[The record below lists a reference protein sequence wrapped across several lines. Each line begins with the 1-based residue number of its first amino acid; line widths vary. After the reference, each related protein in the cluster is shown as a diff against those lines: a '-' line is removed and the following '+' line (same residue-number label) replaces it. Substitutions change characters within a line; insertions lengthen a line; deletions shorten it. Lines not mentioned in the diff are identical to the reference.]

1 MKAYRYIAYT
11 TGGRRRSGTVV
22 AETEADASRQL
33 SAQDLFVAE
42 LSQTRGK
49 PGSNKPNAN
58 PSSPSPS
65 SANPS
70 SQEQLTDGPP
80 PDKSAGN
87 VSVLSGWRHRLS
99 PDLQVVFTRQMAV
112 MLGAELPVDAALE
125 AVRSGGHPSLDAVAA
140 EVRAALLDGASLSDA
155 LAQAGAGFAP
165 YYLAALRAGE
175 AAGELA
181 SVFNALADHLEQLG
195 SDKAQI
201 ATALIYPGFVA
212 AVSLLVCAIL
222 MVNVAPEIVAMF
234 ELSGRPLPPLTRRVL
249 ALSDLIRDNAW
260 LIGAG
265 LLALAVFLA
274 LVPRL
279 PRLRQRRDQL
289 LLRLPVVGR
298 LMRLSAAVQ
307 YLRTLALVLGAR
319 HAVLSATD
327 SAVEVLEVAQFQ
339 SEGRAVTRAVQQGE
353 SLSSALA
360 QLSFL
365 PAVARQLIAAG
376 EVSVRLAA
384 MSGRAAAL
392 VEHRLSTERRRIAT
406 LLEPAL
412 MMLVGVLVLVIVL
425 AVLLPIFDLQA
436 VVAG

>member
-11 TGGRRRSGTVV
+11 QEGRRRSGTVV
-22 AETEADASRQL
+22 AETESDASQQL
-33 SAQDLFVAE
+33 AAQDLFVAE
-42 LSQTRGK
+42 LSEARGH
-49 PGSNKPNAN
+49 SR
-58 PSSPSPS
+58 SSPSS
-65 SANPS
+65 FNQASS
-70 SQEQLTDGPP
+70 SQSSFSQTGQAAEMPAPQTGKAAMLT
-80 PDKSAGN
+80 
-87 VSVLSGWRHRLS
+87 GWRHRLS

-125 AVRSGGHPSLDAVAA
+125 AVRSGGHPTLDAVAA
-140 EVRAALLDGASLSDA
+140 EARAALLDGASLSDA
-155 LAQAGAGFAP
+155 LARAGAGFAP

-181 SVFNALADHLEQLG
+181 SVFNELADHLEQLG

-212 AVSLLVCAIL
+212 AVSLLVCGIL
-222 MVNVAPEIVAMF
+222 MINVAPEIVAMF
-234 ELSGRPLPPLTRRVL
+234 ELSNRPLPPLTRSVL
-249 ALSDLIRDNAW
+249 AVSDLIRNNAG

-265 LLALAVFLA
+265 LLGLGLFLI

-279 PRLRQRRDQL
+279 PGLRQRRDQL

-307 YLRTLALVLGAR
+307 YLRTLALVLGSR

-327 SAVEVLEVAQFQ
+327 SAVEVLTQAQFQ

-365 PAVARQLIAAG
+365 PPVARQLIAAG
-376 EVSVRLAA
+376 EVSVRLAP
-384 MSGRAAAL
+384 MSSRAATL
-392 VEHRLSTERRRIAT
+392 VEHRLSTERKRIAA